1 MSDTN
6 SGKKRNVSVP
16 DFRKESAGNYKFSN
30 QPPKKEYRNGTE
42 WKQRERKET
51 VQKGNGQSIQRRSTP
66 GAKTR
71 ATQVQRTTSRPTQRV
86 PSSRPVAERNTAPK
100 KPQTQTTRQ
109 STGNGA
115 GSGRSRKKKNT
126 FGKKIGFVL
135 MCMVAIVVGGVL
147 GRVKAQMN
155 EILNQR
161 NLASI
166 DLNEVTIDESKL
178 DSDSEIVNLLLIGA
192 DKREDWSE
200 EGRSDC
206 VMVAT
211 IDKKHKRLKLTSLMR
226 DMYVEIPNHGST
238 KFNAAY
244 SYGGVSLLYQTIA
257 YNFDLKLDGYVLVD
271 FAAFTKAINKVGG
284 VDVELTEAEAHYLQ
298 TAYHHPPVTQ
308 VKVGMQTLNGKQ
320 ALAYSRIRQDAAA
333 DFGRTARQRTVMQA
347 LFTKAKTKS
356 YTQLMDLVGSVM
368 PYITTD
374 LSNDEIY
381 GYMSDVIRMGT
392 TTIDQK
398 RIPIDNS
405 YVQQRINTQCMLVP
419 DLAVNKKELQ
429 DFIFRYEGDENSE
442 ESNSNE

>member
-16 DFRKESAGNYKFSN
+16 DFRKESAGEYKFSN
-30 QPPKKEYRNGTE
+30 QPPQKKYRRE
-42 WKQRERKET
+42 IEKERIERKAPASKGS
-51 VQKGNGQSIQRRSTP
+51 VQSTKGRVTP
-66 GAKTR
+66 GAKSRT
-71 ATQVQRTTSRPTQRV
+71 TQAQRTTSRPTQRV
-86 PSSRPVAERNTAPK
+86 SNSRIGAG
-100 KPQTQTTRQ
+100 
-109 STGNGA
+109 STGNKQPQTNASRQVAANG
-115 GSGRSRKKKNT
+115 GVTSRPRKKKKK
-126 FGKKIGFVL
+126 FGKNIGFVV
-135 MCMVAIVVGGVL
+135 MCMVAIVIGGML

-161 NLASI
+161 NQASI
-166 DLNEVTIDESKL
+166 DLNEVTIDESTL

-226 DMYVEIPNHGST
+226 DMYVEIPNHGSA

-271 FAAFTKAINKVGG
+271 FAAFIKAINKVGG

-333 DFGRTARQRTVMQA
+333 DFGRTARQRTVIQA

-356 YTQLMDLVGSVM
+356 YTQLVDLAGTVM

-374 LSNDEIY
+374 LSNEEIF

-398 RIPIDNS
+398 RIPVDNS
-405 YVQQRINTQCMLVP
+405 YVQQRINTQCVLAP
-419 DLAVNKKELQ
+419 DLTVNKKELQ
-429 DFIFRYEGDENSE
+429 DFIFRYKGE
-442 ESNSNE
+442 ETPE